1 MSVEIHAYPCYQEH
15 TLTLY
20 TSVCATVHTT
30 TRATHATIVQ
40 CCMYTLSSYQGHKD
54 ALLPRTQGR
63 TAAARQGYT
72 HPRPHVLDDCLDC
85 LLLWHFVAI
94 PVLSAAVDYAMLRA
108 LQNIPVQWRWREG
121 THHIRW
127 RSGEM
132 TQLGH
137 RSMQLRCGVNAARKT
152 LSLVYARQMYV
163 GGYSV

>member
-1 MSVEIHAYPCYQEH
+1 M
-15 TLTLY
+15 
-20 TSVCATVHTT
+20 
-30 TRATHATIVQ
+30 
-40 CCMYTLSSYQGHKD
+40 
-54 ALLPRTQGR
+54 
-63 TAAARQGYT
+63 
-72 HPRPHVLDDCLDC
+72 LDDCLDC